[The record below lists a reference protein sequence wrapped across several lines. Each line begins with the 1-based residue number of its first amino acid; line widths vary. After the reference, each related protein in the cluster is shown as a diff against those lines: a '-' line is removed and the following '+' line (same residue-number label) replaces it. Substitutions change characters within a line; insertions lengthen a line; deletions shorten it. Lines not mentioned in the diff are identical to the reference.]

1 MPKMLG
7 DEYPSSKFYLPETL
21 FKGKPS
27 ISKSS
32 VKAYNFGNIKKPS
45 RVYEAAE
52 AVIVDA

>member
-7 DEYPSSKFYLPETL
+7 DEYPSPKFYFPETL

-32 VKAYNFGNIKKPS
+32 VRAFNFGNIKKPS

-52 AVIVDA
+52 AVSV